1 MKALDLINKQF
12 GKLLVLQR
20 HPENN
25 KFGKS
30 RWICK
35 CSCGTEITVDSGNLT
50 SGHTR
55 SCGCLVTEHCKT
67 KLKASHSSHGLSKT
81 PEYETWLAIRKRCHD
96 ESAKDYYRYG
106 GRGIAVCERWRESFE
121 AFYQDMGPR
130 PSPDHSID
138 RKDNNAGYSPNNCRW
153 ATKEEQANNRST
165 NVTYLID
172 GESLTLA
179 QIARLHQLNPATI
192 KKRLKCGKTITEAI
206 EPVNRPMYT
215 YDGEIR
221 SLASWA
227 NILGFNE
234 AKARLRLSRGW
245 SFEKAIED

>member
-12 GKLLVLQR
+12 GKLVVLQR

-25 KFGKS
+25 KAGKS
-30 RWICK
+30 RWVCK
-35 CSCGTEITVDSGNLT
+35 CSCGTEVIVNSGNLT

-55 SCGCLVTEHCKT
+55 SCGCLVMEHCKT

-130 PSPDHSID
+130 PSPEHSID

-165 NVTYLID
+165 NVTHLID

-179 QIARLHQLNPATI
+179 QIARAYQLNPMTI
-192 KKRLKCGKTITEAI
+192 KRRLKCCKTIVEAI
-206 EPVNRPMYT
+206 KPVERPMYT
-215 YDGEIR
+215 YDGETR

-227 NILGFNE
+227 NILGFDQ
-234 AKARLRLSRGW
+234 AKARLRLSREW
-245 SFEKAIED
+245 SFKRAIED

>member
-1 MKALDLINKQF
+1 
-12 GKLLVLQR
+12 
-20 HPENN
+20 
-25 KFGKS
+25 
-30 RWICK
+30 
-35 CSCGTEITVDSGNLT
+35 VDSGNLT

-153 ATKEEQANNRST
+153 ATTEEQANNRST

-172 GESLTLA
+172 GENLTLA
-179 QIARLHQLNPATI
+179 QIARMHQLNPATI
-192 KKRLKCGKTITEAI
+192 KKRLKCGKSLAEAVA
-206 EPVNRPMYT
+206 PVDRPMYT
-215 YDGEIR
+215 YDGETR

-227 NILGFNE
+227 NILGFDRV
-234 AKARLRLSRGW
+234 KAQLRLSRGW
-245 SFEKAIED
+245 SFERAIED